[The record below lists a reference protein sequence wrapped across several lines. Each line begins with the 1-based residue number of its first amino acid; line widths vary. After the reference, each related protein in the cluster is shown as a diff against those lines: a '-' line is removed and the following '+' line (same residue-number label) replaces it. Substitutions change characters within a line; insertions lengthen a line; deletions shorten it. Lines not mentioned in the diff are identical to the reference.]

1 MAENESLDLN
11 SPYAMRWRP
20 VLDAAVK
27 DEPSKKVSSLAKK
40 ALLQS
45 IRNTMDRLARSGLSI
60 SDFLA
65 QRHSNRN
72 LRKLASRTLHHPFA
86 ELLASV
92 LKANPNAPNTECIF
106 MWERAILDQRFDQFK
121 LKSSGGN
128 RLSSLRDWDGLLADV
143 HNELCYHLELIA
155 MNIVRD
161 PGWRPIA
168 RSKKGEAQ
176 SDQTASLLSMSLV
189 GATRS

>member
-27 DEPSKKVSSLAKK
+27 GEPSKKVSSLAKK

-45 IRNTMDRLARSGLSI
+45 IRKTMDQLARSGLSI

-65 QRHSNRN
+65 QRTFGPWSSKLVNR
-72 LRKLASRTLHHPFA
+72 ALHHPFA
-86 ELLASV
+86 ELLVSV
-92 LKANPNAPNTECIF
+92 LKANPNAPNTECVF

-128 RLSSLRDWDGLLADV
+128 RLSSFTTGMVYLRTFIISYVMIW
-143 HNELCYHLELIA
+143 N
-155 MNIVRD
+155 
-161 PGWRPIA
+161 
-168 RSKKGEAQ
+168 
-176 SDQTASLLSMSLV
+176 
-189 GATRS
+189 